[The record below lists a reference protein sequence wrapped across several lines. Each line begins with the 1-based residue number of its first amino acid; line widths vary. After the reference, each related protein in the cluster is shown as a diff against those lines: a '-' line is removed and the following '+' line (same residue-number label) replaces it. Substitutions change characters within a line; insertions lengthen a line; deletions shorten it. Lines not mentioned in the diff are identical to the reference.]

1 MEKQT
6 SSAVTAA
13 KSRYGWRWILILLG
27 GLAWVSV
34 GCNPQSISMFLMPF
48 TDNNTPPEYKLFS
61 ADKEITL
68 AVVTNFARPEIH
80 PDLQAADAE
89 LAELVAQAFR
99 KRCTDNK
106 HKIKIVPIAQ
116 VRSQEL
122 KQRQLTGGE
131 LTGVEI
137 GKNLK
142 ADYVLELT
150 INSVSVYEKNTWP
163 QMYRGKTEIAVS
175 LCKVDV
181 KDGEHKVFARHYARI
196 FPAGSGPIDA
206 NSMSLAMFRRGFLVK
221 VANDVAKMF
230 IAYPPDESHQLE

>member
-1 MEKQT
+1 MWKQT

-13 KSRYGWRWILILLG
+13 RSRYGWRWILILIG
-27 GLAWVSV
+27 GLAWVSI
-34 GCNPQSISMFLMPF
+34 GCSPQTLSVFLMPF
-48 TDNNTPPEYKLFS
+48 TDNNTPPEYKLFA

-122 KQRQLTGGE
+122 RQRELAGGE
-131 LTGVEI
+131 LSGVEI

-142 ADYVLELT
+142 ADFVLELT
-150 INSVSVYEKNTWP
+150 INSVSLYEKNTYP
-163 QMYRGKTEIAVS
+163 PMYRGKTDIAVN
-175 LCKVDV
+175 LYKVDV
-181 KDGEHKVFARHYARI
+181 KDGEHKVFAREYPRI

-206 NSMSLAMFRRGFLVK
+206 NSMSPTMFRRGFLMK